1 MNDKLS
7 LIVIEKQREI
17 MALQKLVESQPEHII
32 AQILDLKIQRHSAKS
47 FKVALRNKALSII
60 AEIKRQS
67 PSKGK
72 IADIRDP
79 VDLAMKY
86 VQGGANAISV
96 LTDKKFFSGSVEDLK
111 KVSTALKQFP
121 CPILRKDF
129 IVHEIQ
135 IAEAIASG
143 ADAVLLIVSILGPQ
157 TKILLDYAK
166 KMGIEALVEVH
177 NADEISIALDSGAEI
192 IGINNRNLST
202 FGINTNNA
210 LDLIKKIPD
219 HIIKVAESGIL
230 EPALAQT
237 YYQSGFDAVL
247 IGEGL
252 VKSNNPENFIRACRH
267 V

>member
-7 LIVIEKQREI
+7 LIIIEKQHEI
-17 MALQKLVESQPEHII
+17 MALQKLVEAQPEHII
-32 AQILDLKIQRHSAKS
+32 AQILDLKIQRNSAKK
-47 FKVALRNKALSII
+47 FKAALRNKELSII

-86 VQGGANAISV
+86 IQGGANAISV
-96 LTDKKFFSGSVEDLK
+96 LTDKEFFKGSIDDLK
-111 KVSTALKQFP
+111 KVSAALKEYP
-121 CPILRKDF
+121 CPVLRKDF
-129 IVHEIQ
+129 IIHEIQ

-143 ADAVLLIVSILGPQ
+143 ADAILAIVAILGNH
-157 TKILLDYAK
+157 TKVILEYAR
-166 KMGIEALVEVH
+166 KMDIDVLVEVH
-177 NADEISIALDSGAEI
+177 NADEIDIALDSGAEI

-202 FGINTNNA
+202 FEINTQNA
-210 LDLIKKIPD
+210 FDLIKHIPD
-219 HIIKVAESGIL
+219 NMIKIAESGIL
-230 EPALAQT
+230 EPKLAQD
-237 YYQSGFDAVL
+237 YFHSGFDAVL

-252 VKSNNPENFIRACRH
+252 VTSNNPENFIRACRY